1 VSDGVRVVVDVGVR
15 VGVRVGVKV
24 FVCVGVG
31 VGVSV
36 GVLVTQRPLF
46 ESQAALNTGGQ
57 PGKQL
62 PETAGLPQAGRAH

>member
-1 VSDGVRVVVDVGVR
+1 MRVGVSVGVR

-24 FVCVGVG
+24 FVRVGVD
-31 VGVSV
+31 VGVCV

-62 PETAGLPQAGRAH
+62 PESAGLPQAGSAH